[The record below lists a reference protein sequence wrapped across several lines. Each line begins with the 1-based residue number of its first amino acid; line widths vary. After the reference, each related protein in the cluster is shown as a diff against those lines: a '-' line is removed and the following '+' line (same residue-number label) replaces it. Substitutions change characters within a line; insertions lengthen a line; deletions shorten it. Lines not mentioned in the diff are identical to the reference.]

1 MSLCGYIRLGCLTCN
16 IFVENVVFFRN
27 IVQNLLTAL
36 VDHKDFPFLVV
47 CSVSCT
53 LCLVSGPTSCPVVSR
68 IVCRSTGRS
77 KRRKTLI
84 RIQPTAALEID
95 HGCTHLGREAVTQT
109 GKHSLVF
116 PTPMQSRVEILKV
129 KTGLHCH
136 AFIHSTW

>member
-1 MSLCGYIRLGCLTCN
+1 VDTSGLGCLTCN

-27 IVQNLLTAL
+27 IVQNLSTAL

-53 LCLVSGPTSCPVVSR
+53 LCLVSGATSCPVVSR
-68 IVCRSTGRS
+68 IVCRSTRRS
-77 KRRKTLI
+77 KRRNTLV
-84 RIQPTAALEID
+84 RVQPTAALEID

-109 GKHSLVF
+109 GRHSLVF

-129 KTGLHCH
+129 KIGLHYH
-136 AFIHSTW
+136 AFVP